1 MRIKENKNVVRLLM
15 LLLLLVLP
23 CCAGTSN
30 YMVKSEKPV
39 EVNKEK
45 AAVYF
50 MRPLAF
56 GVAVNFQIWDSD
68 KFIGMAQAKSFLG
81 YFCDPG
87 KHLFIAIAG
96 NKTFLPAELEAGKV
110 YYVLTQIMIDELKEK
125 VRLVPVKRNS
135 EYWEKV
141 KEWENELTFI
151 KPVEVVI
158 VSWENKKREEIK
170 NVVNYYNSLFAEE
183 KQKYQGLN
191 ANDGR

>member
-30 YMVKSEKPV
+30 YMVKSEKPA
-39 EVNKEK
+39 E
-45 AAVYF
+45 
-50 MRPLAF
+50 
-56 GVAVNFQIWDSD
+56 
-68 KFIGMAQAKSFLG
+68 
-81 YFCDPG
+81 
-87 KHLFIAIAG
+87 
-96 NKTFLPAELEAGKV
+96 NKTFLPAQLEVGKV
-110 YYVLTQIMIDELKEK
+110 YYVLTQIMLDELKEK

-135 EYWEKV
+135 EYWERV

-151 KPVEVVI
+151 KPEEGAI

-183 KQKYQGLN
+183 KQKYQGLD